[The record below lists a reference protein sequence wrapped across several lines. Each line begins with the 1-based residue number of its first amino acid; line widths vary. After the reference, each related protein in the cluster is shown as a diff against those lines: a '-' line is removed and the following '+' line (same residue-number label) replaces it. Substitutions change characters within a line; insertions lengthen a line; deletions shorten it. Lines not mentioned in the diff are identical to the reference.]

1 MKRNEIIEG
10 LRDPKD
16 NPCWKGYKPV
26 GTKKKGGKTV
36 PNCVPNEGV
45 EEGRYDRRD
54 AYQRDYDSSISGMDG
69 SDRREFKRR
78 EMEHELG
85 HETNNYAVAIDGRTW
100 KVFASKNHAQAVARS
115 LQNKGKKATVHETGA
130 EPTNEAVKKEPAKPR
145 NFVAKNAKMG
155 GAGQHKDKKKAEK
168 QGDAKH
174 KKPFYEQNY
183 TADEMVDI
191 LSGKKTQAQ
200 VDSERKAKPQTAP
213 QGQAPQQ
220 PKAPKAPAAPVAPA
234 REASGELKVQ
244 KDDDKATVLLNPAT
258 GVQTQIDKTNPNSP
272 RLTQDPTGKLKL
284 TAPQGAQSGGLAQKP
299 NLAGKSV
306 EIEAP
311 PMEAR
316 RRPDRENIPYGGGGG
331 IPIPPVPGEK
341 LAAAAGATV
350 PVAAGVGMYAAGS
363 DKGAKSTSG
372 QSTQQNMTQQTQ
384 DRLGISLNSQG
395 RTAPGANLA
404 RPAGPQQGEI
414 GSELARLSGGE
425 FATRA
430 DRLNKAKVDAI
441 LQGQLRL
448 GPGYEAGS
456 AAANR
461 ELLDYFRRR
470 ELGMQIFN
478 QQMARHRKERDGV
491 TASDDKSTKTVPE
504 DNNQL
509 TRLMKLSGQR

>member
-115 LQNKGKKATVHETGA
+115 LQNKGKNATVHETGA
-130 EPTNEAVKKEPAKPR
+130 EPTNEAVKKEAPKPR

-174 KKPFYEQNY
+174 KKPYYEQNY

-200 VDSERKAKPQTAP
+200 VDAERKTKPQTAP

-220 PKAPKAPAAPVAPA
+220 PKASKAPVAPVAPA

-311 PMEAR
+311 PMEAHQ
-316 RRPDRENIPYGGGGG
+316 
-331 IPIPPVPGEK
+331 EK
-341 LAAAAGATV
+341 R
-350 PVAAGVGMYAAGS
+350 
-363 DKGAKSTSG
+363 
-372 QSTQQNMTQQTQ
+372 QSTPQAPVRNPNMTQQTQ
-384 DRLGISLNSQG
+384 DRLGISLDSQG

-404 RPAGPQQGEI
+404 RPAGPQQGEV

-461 ELLDYFRRR
+461 ELLNFFRRK
-470 ELGMQIFN
+470 EVVDKNL
-478 QQMARHRKERDGV
+478 AWSLALSRKERERIE
-491 TASDDKSTKTVPE
+491 AEKDKSTKTLPE
-504 DNNQL
+504 DKNQL

>member
-36 PNCVPNEGV
+36 PNCVPNESISEEYPPVNVPKGWEAKTQPDGSTRISKIGSMSSADYKQNMANYKAQNWTPEKMADYSNRMASGQGYTDAEKYANYQAGV
-45 EEGRYDRRD
+45 KATGREDPETLAMLIPDENVRNKLQQQSQQQKHQPLEGRRNYDDNRTGFSRGHD
-54 AYQRDYDSSISGMDG
+54 HRGLEQ
-69 SDRREFKRR
+69 
-78 EMEHELG
+78 ELA

-130 EPTNEAVKKEPAKPR
+130 EPTNEAVKKEAPKPR

-200 VDSERKAKPQTAP
+200 VDAERKTKPQTT
-213 QGQAPQQ
+213 GQAPQQ
-220 PKAPKAPAAPVAPA
+220 PKTPTPPTAPKPAK
-234 REASGELKVQ
+234 EASGELKVQ
-244 KDDDKATVLLNPAT
+244 KDDDKSTVLLNPAT

-284 TAPQGAQSGGLAQKP
+284 SAPQGAQSGGMEQKP

-306 EIEAP
+306 SIETPPLEDVDPDAMGSNSPIGGDEEHDEIS
-311 PMEAR
+311 R
-316 RRPDRENIPYGGGGG
+316 LL
-331 IPIPPVPGEK
+331 VKK
-341 LAAAAGATV
+341 LQRLAG
-350 PVAAGVGMYAAGS
+350 
-363 DKGAKSTSG
+363 
-372 QSTQQNMTQQTQ
+372 
-384 DRLGISLNSQG
+384 L
-395 RTAPGANLA
+395 
-404 RPAGPQQGEI
+404 
-414 GSELARLSGGE
+414 
-425 FATRA
+425 
-430 DRLNKAKVDAI
+430 
-441 LQGQLRL
+441 
-448 GPGYEAGS
+448 
-456 AAANR
+456 
-461 ELLDYFRRR
+461 
-470 ELGMQIFN
+470 
-478 QQMARHRKERDGV
+478 
-491 TASDDKSTKTVPE
+491 
-504 DNNQL
+504 
-509 TRLMKLSGQR
+509 